1 MHSRRS
7 VNYLITLVVLVVVCA
22 YPHLAVAQCENDEDC
37 RYGRLCQDGQCTYPA
52 GSCERDVDCPDG
64 SICEAGR
71 CMVAAP
77 SAATASER
85 EEHDLPPPRPAVI
98 RGLRPRQTD
107 GGARF
112 VDPIEW
118 GGRGAISPRPHGTSV
133 FEFQYGSGQIP
144 CQPGCTCD
152 SESTTGANSAQLT
165 LGGDS
170 IVGRIVSIG
179 FSMALFRWVGLDGCD
194 DSLYSISLGDVQMR
208 LGVLAYRH
216 SGPNH
221 WFGLTPFIRILMSA
235 GYSSG
240 LGGGYF
246 AILEPGVA
254 LGFAYNM
261 ISMSLHLSGLVGFPG
276 GDADTFGGFLSH
288 LSFGVRPINIIGI
301 IADLEVG
308 YGMPADPEA
317 VPVAIALGVR
327 LYLGRA
333 IALDVASRIAATEA
347 ARYSDNNAAVGL
359 WSLSVRLAIVWRG
372 MGRP

>member
-1 MHSRRS
+1 MCRRRS
-7 VNYLITLVVLVVVCA
+7 VNSIVALAAFIVVGAFPLVVL
-22 YPHLAVAQCENDEDC
+22 AQCESDEDC
-37 RYGRLCQDGQCTYPA
+37 RYGRVCQDGQCAYPS
-52 GSCERDVDCPDG
+52 GSCQRDVDCPDG

-77 SAATASER
+77 SGAVSSER
-85 EEHDLPPPRPAVI
+85 EEQVLPPPRPAII
-98 RGLRPRQTD
+98 RGLRQRQTD

-133 FEFQYGSGQIP
+133 FEFQYGAGQIP

-170 IVGRIVSIG
+170 VVGNIVSIG

-194 DSLYSISLGDVQMR
+194 DSLTAISLGDVQMR
-208 LGVLAYRH
+208 LGVLAYRN

-261 ISMSLHLSGLVGFPG
+261 ISLSLHLSGLVGFPG
-276 GDADTFGGFLSH
+276 GDGDTFGGFLSH
-288 LSFGVRPINIIGI
+288 FSFGVRPINILGI
-301 IADLEVG
+301 IANLETG
-308 YGMPADPEA
+308 YGTPAEPDA
-317 VPVAIALGVR
+317 VPVAIAIGVR
-327 LYLGRA
+327 LFLGRA
-333 IALDVASRIAATEA
+333 LALDVATRIAATEA